1 MCNLRTILL
10 SSSYLQGVLNKQLY
24 LYFYHV
30 FRVKCAWVGVCVRV
44 FYPAIIGQS
53 WVWHK
58 ELWIQKPNLII
69 VVFHDK
75 GVTIQNISIIKNGF
89 VLTWIDICQAVA
101 FIAFTC
107 SSVVYSSRQS
117 SNSSCHSSIKCYF
130 CCSCL
135 CLKAVSQ
142 LFLLHIRCE
151 ILCQFLHWALL
162 CQNSS
167 ATAAHSAVPFFVYY
181 LYNWRHFGQ
190 QLIWSWRTS
199 KGIEANRKR
208 GIIISQQFGR
218 DWEKYHC

>member
-89 VLTWIDICQAVA
+89 VLTWIDICRAVA

-107 SSVVYSSRQS
+107 SPVVCSSRQS
-117 SNSSCHSSIKCYF
+117 SNSSCHSSIKWYF

-135 CLKAVSQ
+135 CFQVVSQ
-142 LFLLHIRCE
+142 LFLLHIRWRNP
-151 ILCQFLHWALL
+151 LPVSPL
-162 CQNSS
+162 SS
-167 ATAAHSAVPFFVYY
+167 AMPKQFSHSRAFYCPLFCLLFI
-181 LYNWRHFGQ
+181 
-190 QLIWSWRTS
+190 QLTS
-199 KGIEANRKR
+199 FLKL
-208 GIIISQQFGR
+208 
-218 DWEKYHC
+218 